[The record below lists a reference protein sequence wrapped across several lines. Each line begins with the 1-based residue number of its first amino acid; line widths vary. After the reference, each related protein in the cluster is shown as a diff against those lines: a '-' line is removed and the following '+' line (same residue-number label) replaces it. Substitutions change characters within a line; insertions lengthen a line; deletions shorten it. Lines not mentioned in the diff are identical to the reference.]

1 MLMQKYINV
10 DIVIIN
16 LILNQLVVII
26 NKIYNVNIVNNK

>member
-1 MLMQKYINV
+1 MQKYINV